1 MLDKLLL
8 IFFFIYLG
16 VIYYMINKKS
26 TPIQFHNREK
36 NQKRFL
42 EDPQNKLYRLG
53 DVIRGYFDNDLE
65 LYNFY
70 LKKYP
75 NSIATS
81 YIKKKFLL
89 DNYHYYD
96 TVYRPDYRLLSK
108 IIDKK
113 LVKYIL
119 MYKNINWFIPDKFTL
134 VIHVRTGD
142 IIDKTSFSVEDI
154 LSGKYKK
161 SGITKKNYY
170 DKKCHNYVRSIS
182 YYYSLLSK
190 YKFDSVVLV
199 TGFHTKE
206 NHTKSIKYI
215 LGIKKIIGILVRN
228 VHMRINNNPDYDFVY
243 MCNSNYFNPSGGG
256 YSNLISKMVK
266 IKNGLVI
273 V

>member
-161 SGITKKNYY
+161 SGITKK
-170 DKKCHNYVRSIS
+170 I
-182 YYYSLLSK
+182 
-190 YKFDSVVLV
+190 
-199 TGFHTKE
+199 TT
-206 NHTKSIKYI
+206 
-215 LGIKKIIGILVRN
+215 
-228 VHMRINNNPDYDFVY
+228 
-243 MCNSNYFNPSGGG
+243 
-256 YSNLISKMVK
+256 
-266 IKNGLVI
+266 IKNVI
-273 V
+273 IMLDLSVITIVYYQNISLIQLY